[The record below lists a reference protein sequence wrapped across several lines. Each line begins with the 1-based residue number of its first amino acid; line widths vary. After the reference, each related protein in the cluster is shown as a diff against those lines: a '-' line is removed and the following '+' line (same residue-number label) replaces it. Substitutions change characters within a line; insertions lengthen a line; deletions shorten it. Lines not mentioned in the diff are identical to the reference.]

1 MPGNVVG
8 VNDDDFLNA
17 SRDERSECRFPR
29 PAPAVDANEQR
40 SGARTPRQH
49 EASMSDTGT
58 IAHSLVAHLPL
69 TAIHQRDAV
78 FGRVPAAGMT
88 RTNADGTANQ
98 PRRGRYDGAM
108 IEFVAVQMGQS
119 QFFPNLGEC
128 QWRCVADTCEAGH
141 AVFAVGPGALLHDRT
156 RGLPPPPQGVAPLC

>member
-1 MPGNVVG
+1 
-8 VNDDDFLNA
+8 
-17 SRDERSECRFPR
+17 
-29 PAPAVDANEQR
+29 
-40 SGARTPRQH
+40 
-49 EASMSDTGT
+49 MSDTGT
-58 IAHSLVAHLPL
+58 IAHSVVAHLPL

-88 RTNADGTANQ
+88 RTNADGTAVQ